1 MDNKVE
7 KMIIASRFKLSPD
20 TVNTMLKDAEQL
32 DKYSWAK
39 KYEPVFISN
48 KNLAVDW
55 KREGMDKFSKDK
67 YERYQDAFGMDDK
80 KNPFDKPEEWMQ
92 ATWQSDFSDIPREEF
107 MSDIANMSK
116 YWQDYK
122 AEGDKKAGIEQRKR
136 EIEKNWSLPKKMLAS
151 DYSKN
156 RYIYEPEKSIFSDEG
171 EWFNKGE
178 DVRDVSLG
186 LLGLAGDFVPGVGG
200 VFVGPAARA
209 TRDIVHKAE
218 NSPYQK
224 DWSEVGRDVVSDLG
238 LNYGAYKTANLR
250 KADRLS
256 EDLVPSKTD
265 AVIKAEEDAA
275 TVQKQLGQ
283 LGNFNR
289 FNFDKAGTTDADLFD
304 IVKNMPDTEL
314 KSELLP
320 VVSEFKWKPINRAHV
335 DEIARKYQDA
345 LHPNV
350 QKAAAEDMAKGYP
363 PGGKETPDLLIEQAR
378 APKYN
383 DLNWKEK
390 IALYGKSVLN
400 EANKGKLGQ
409 VIFQV
414 GKRAAIDPSVNTDD
428 ERLLKDWYKQN
439 YARDWLLEKP
449 FKPKEDPKDLKWQA
463 YVELRKENNL
473 EP

>member
-1 MDNKVE
+1 
-7 KMIIASRFKLSPD
+7 
-20 TVNTMLKDAEQL
+20 
-32 DKYSWAK
+32 
-39 KYEPVFISN
+39 
-48 KNLAVDW
+48 
-55 KREGMDKFSKDK
+55 
-67 YERYQDAFGMDDK
+67 
-80 KNPFDKPEEWMQ
+80 
-92 ATWQSDFSDIPREEF
+92 
-107 MSDIANMSK
+107 
-116 YWQDYK
+116 
-122 AEGDKKAGIEQRKR
+122 
-136 EIEKNWSLPKKMLAS
+136 MLAS
-151 DYSKN
+151 DYSKQ
-156 RYIYEPEKSIFSDEG
+156 RYINEPEKSIFSDKG

-224 DWSEVGRDVVSDLG
+224 DWSEVGRDVVADLG

-265 AVIKAEEDAA
+265 AVIKAEEQAA
-275 TVQKQLGQ
+275 EVQKQLGQ
-283 LGNFNR
+283 LANFNR
-289 FNFDKAGTTDADLFD
+289 FNFDKAGTTDVDLYEL
-304 IVKNMPDTEL
+304 VKNMPDGEL
-314 KSELLP
+314 KSELMP
-320 VVSEFKWKPINRAHV
+320 VVSEFKYKPINRAYV
-335 DEIARKYQDA
+335 DEIARKYSDA

-350 QKAAAEDMAKGYP
+350 QKAAREDMAKGYP
-363 PGGKETPDLLIEQAR
+363 PGGKETPDLLIEQSR
-378 APKYN
+378 APKYK
-383 DLNWKEK
+383 DLNWREK
-390 IALYGKSVLN
+390 IALYGKNVLN

-409 VIFQV
+409 VTFQV

-428 ERLLKDWYKQN
+428 ELTKDWYKQN

-463 YVELRKENNL
+463 YVELRREHNL

>member
-1 MDNKVE
+1 MDNKIE

-20 TVNTMLKDAEQL
+20 TVNAMLEDAQQL
-32 DKYSWAK
+32 DKYSWAR
-39 KYEPVFISN
+39 KYEPVFMN
-48 KNLAVDW
+48 NENLAVDW
-55 KREGMDKFSKDK
+55 KKEGMDKFSKDK
-67 YERYQDAFGMDDK
+67 YDRYQDAFGMNDK
-80 KNPFDKPEEWMQ
+80 INPFDKPKEWLQ
-92 ATWQSDFSDIPREEF
+92 ATWQTDFADIPREEF
-107 MSDIANMSK
+107 MKDIANMSK

-122 AEGDKKAGIEQRKR
+122 AEGDRKAGIEQRKR
-136 EIEKNWSLPKKMLAS
+136 EIEKDWSFPKKMLAS
-151 DYSKN
+151 DYSKQ
-156 RYIYEPEKSIFSDEG
+156 RYIYEPEKSVFSDKG
-171 EWFNKGE
+171 EWYNKGE

-209 TRDIVHKAE
+209 TRDIVHKVE

-224 DWSEVGRDVVSDLG
+224 DKAQILRDIGSDLG
-238 LNYGAYKTANLR
+238 LNYAAFKTANLR

-256 EDLVPSKTD
+256 EDLVSSR
-265 AVIKAEEDAA
+265 ASEAIKAEDEAA
-275 TVQKQLGQ
+275 KVQKQLGQ

-289 FNFDKAGTTDADLFD
+289 FNFDKAGTTDADLYD
-304 IVKNMPDTEL
+304 LVKNMPDNEL
-314 KSELLP
+314 KAELMP

-350 QKAAAEDMAKGYP
+350 QKAAREDMAKGYP

-378 APKYN
+378 APKY
-383 DLNWKEK
+383 DELTKFEK
-390 IALYGKSVLN
+390 ANMYGKLLLN
-400 EANKGKLGQ
+400 EANKGNLGQ
-409 VIFQV
+409 IGVQV
-414 GKRAAIDPSVNTDD
+414 GKRIAIDPSVNTDD
-428 ERLLKDWYKQN
+428 ELTKDWYKQN

-463 YVELRKENNL
+463 YVELRKEHNL